1 MVAMAS
7 WLNKNIN
14 TLELSQKMAT
24 YLNIDVDSET
34 IKKELSKLS
43 DLPTP
48 VSSWLVEVG
57 LDSTEDEAVWVWA
70 MLTEDEV
77 EFVKRKELRSII
89 TKKIKEITNPYTS
102 AYVRF
107 RGASEVV

>member
-1 MVAMAS
+1 
-7 WLNKNIN
+7 
-14 TLELSQKMAT
+14 MAT
-24 YLNIDVDSET
+24 YLNIDVDPEA

-48 VSSWLVEVG
+48 VSSWLVEIG
-57 LDSTEDEAVWVWA
+57 LDATEDEAVWVWA